1 MDDID
6 FRTTPLPELAA
17 DVAARRISARELV
30 EHALARID
38 ETNPSVNAF
47 VALDADAA
55 LAAADA
61 VDRRI
66 QAGEEVGP
74 LCGIP
79 IGVKDLEDAAGFV
92 TTSGS
97 ATHAGDAP
105 ATRDSVLVTRLK
117 DAGAIVIGKTNTPEF
132 GLKPQTDNP
141 TFGITR
147 NPWDPE
153 RTPGG
158 SSGGSSA
165 ALAAGMVPL
174 ATGSDGGGSIRIPS
188 AATALSGLKPSLGR
202 VPTADPG
209 APGWHHLSTRGVM
222 ARRIR
227 DVAYA
232 LDVVVGP
239 HRRDLRSLPRDG
251 TAWLPAITDPP
262 RPVRVGWSPTLGYA
276 RIDTEVRAA
285 CDAAVRAL
293 AAAGT
298 DVVEVDTVFQE
309 DPGPSI
315 GALVSTYTRRTVE
328 PYRDT
333 PFWSQL
339 DPLVVIA
346 AEMASATIS
355 AVDLVEAEDACHRLN
370 GQLVDVLDRVDL
382 LLCPTTC
389 GVLPLASMPT
399 TVDDLMTRFLTEG
412 DVDVARLTSGL
423 DLDRLVTWLQG
434 IETLDVPLGTIDGE
448 LVLDWSRLTQA
459 FNLTRVPAGTV
470 CAGFTSGGLPIG
482 LQVIGPQHGDVA
494 VLQAVAYLE
503 DLLALDTVA
512 PI

>member
-1 MDDID
+1 MD
-6 FRTTPLPELAA
+6 FRTRSLPDLAA
-17 DVAARRISARELV
+17 DVAARRVSARELV
-30 EHALARID
+30 ETALARID
-38 ETNPSVNAF
+38 EVNPSVNAF
-47 VALDADAA
+47 VAIDADAA
-55 LAAADA
+55 LASADD

-66 QAGEEVGP
+66 ASGEAVGP
-74 LCGIP
+74 LAGIP

-97 ATHAGDAP
+97 ATHAGDPP
-105 ATRDSVLVTRLK
+105 AETDSVLVSRLK
-117 DAGAIVIGKTNTPEF
+117 DAGAIVVGKTNTPEF
-132 GLKPQTDNP
+132 GLKPTTDNP

-147 NPWDPE
+147 NPWDLE

-158 SSGGSSA
+158 SSGGTSA

-202 VPTADPG
+202 VPTADRG
-209 APGWHHLSTRGVM
+209 APGWQHLSTRGVM

-227 DVAYA
+227 DVVYA

-239 HRRDLRSLPRDG
+239 HRRDLRSLPKDG
-251 TAWLPAITDPP
+251 TAWLPSVVDPP
-262 RPVRVGWSPTLGYA
+262 RPVRVGWCPTLGYA
-276 RIDTEVRAA
+276 RVDSEVRDTCA
-285 CDAAVRAL
+285 AAVRAL
-293 AAAGT
+293 AASGT
-298 DVVEVDTVFQE
+298 DVVELEAVFDE

-328 PYRDT
+328 PFRDT
-333 PFWSQL
+333 PFWTKL
-339 DPLVVIA
+339 DPLVVVA
-346 AEMASATIS
+346 AEIASATIS

-370 GQLVDVLDRVDL
+370 VELAEVFDDVDL

-399 TVDDLMTRFLTEG
+399 TVEDLMARFLTEG
-412 DVDVARLTSGL
+412 DVDIERLTSGL
-423 DLDRLVTWLQG
+423 DLDRLIGWLQG
-434 IETLDVPLGTIDGE
+434 IETLDVALGSIDGE
-448 LVLDWSRLTQA
+448 LVLDWSRLTQP
-459 FNLTRVPAGTV
+459 FNMTRSPAGTV
-470 CAGFTSGGLPIG
+470 CAGFTAGGLPIG
-482 LQVIGPQHGDVA
+482 LQVVGPQHADVA

-512 PI
+512 PL